1 MRTIEEV
8 SCSITEVPWVAL
20 KDCPYCG
27 KESGIFRYDNEVI
40 GRPQYYAEC
49 MNELCDVRPATLM
62 KDSIAEARS
71 IWNTRHSDAK
81 DYGTPADLMED
92 EVLEKEEEQFCL
104 PAWWESLRK
113 KKDSLNEKI
122 IECDV
127 LAPDGLIEFF
137 DLLCE
142 KKSLTN

>member
-1 MRTIEEV
+1 MSEIIE
-8 SCSITEVPWVAL
+8 IPGVAL
-20 KDCPYCG
+20 EDCPYCG
-27 KESGIFRYDNEVI
+27 KESGMFCYEGETI
-40 GRPQYYAEC
+40 GLQYYAEC
-49 MNELCDVRPATLM
+49 MNDSCDVRPATLM
-62 KDSIAEARS
+62 KDSIAEAQS
-71 IWNTRHSDAK
+71 IWNTRYPKTVKNEA
-81 DYGTPADLMED
+81 
-92 EVLEKEEEQFCL
+92 LEKEEEQFCL

-122 IECDV
+122 NECDV